1 MSITKFIW
9 LIVFAG
15 IFAAGCG
22 TKELVTSSGKL
33 PAGGGKYILA
43 TEPSDPQTPTEVKES
58 VTEPTLVAITGR
70 IDAGD
75 VEPFQDGVASFLIS
89 QLPEGDHAEGDPDPA
104 DNCPFCKRK
113 LTNAPKAVVR
123 ILDDSGEVMTVD
135 ARKLLGIAKGDVVVV
150 RGSATFLEPVNTVQV
165 DAEGIFVR

>member
-1 MSITKFIW
+1 MSMMKFICPI
-9 LIVFAG
+9 LFLGVFVV
-15 IFAAGCG
+15 GCD
-22 TKELVTSSGKL
+22 TKESVTNSGGV
-33 PAGGGKYILA
+33 PSDGGKYILT
-43 TEPSDPQTPTEVKES
+43 TEPADPQTPTEIKES
-58 VTEPTLVAITGR
+58 ITEPTLVAITGR
-70 IDAGD
+70 IHAGD

-89 QLPEGDHAEGDPDPA
+89 QLPEGDHAEDDPDHA

-113 LTNAPKAVVR
+113 LKNAPKALVR